1 MLSKSLLLAITTVL
15 LIVNFYVI
23 FAYDLEFSRWARL
36 SSTFIFL
43 LMLLRQNTYSKRML
57 GVFIF
62 LLISDLGLFYYEE
75 PLANSGTF
83 LMRITAYLLLVF
95 VVVPELKKLKTNLF
109 QKLLFVTVFVLNL
122 VMLYMLVGMVPA
134 AYVYPGLNV
143 LFYIYGISMI
153 TMVIAAIS
161 YSNRYSDKTSFFFT
175 AGTLCLVF
183 SDITS
188 FIAYYLE
195 FEEFYYPD
203 RFFYILGIAGLV
215 KFTSFA
221 RNHKAVASL
230 ESL

>member
-1 MLSKSLLLAITTVL
+1 MLSKSLLSVITTILL
-15 LIVNFYVI
+15 LINFYVI
-23 FAYDLEFSRWARL
+23 YAYGLEISRWARL
-36 SSTFIFL
+36 ISTFVLL
-43 LMLLRQNTYSKRML
+43 LMLLWQNTYSRRML

-83 LMRITAYLLLVF
+83 LMRISAYLLLVF
-95 VVVPELKKLKTNLF
+95 VVVPELKKLQTNLF
-109 QKLLFVTVFVLNL
+109 QKLIFVTVFVLNL
-122 VMLYMLVGMVPA
+122 AMLYMLVGMVPA
-134 AYVYPGLNV
+134 GHIYPGLNI
-143 LFYIYGISMI
+143 LFYTYGISMI

-161 YSNRYSDKTSFFFT
+161 YSNRYSDRISFFFT
-175 AGTLCLVF
+175 AATLCLVF

-221 RNHKAVASL
+221 RNHEAVTTL